1 MITVLWDDLKKKK
14 KNLSQRP
21 NSSKPGSFPVILYTV
36 IISLT
41 PKYHQDSSHVSRIT
55 LKSNLPYNSVRAD
68 DKLWP
73 GVPLVIRDIV
83 MSLQPNPLLSLCK
96 ESVVT

>member
-1 MITVLWDDLKKKK
+1 M
-14 KNLSQRP
+14 
-21 NSSKPGSFPVILYTV
+21 ILYTA
-36 IISLT
+36 IISLS
-41 PKYHQDSSHVSRIT
+41 PKYHQDSSHASSIT
-55 LKSNLPYNSVRAD
+55 LKSNLPYNSVRTD

-73 GVPLVIRDIV
+73 GIPLVICDIV